1 MNGSNI
7 TLRYNELY
15 EISLRRN
22 LTKSQNNV
30 MAMNEI
36 YRANINRHLQRSQN
50 QTGKDPVRKTPSY
63 SSYKNNSI
71 PNSQSSSNESS
82 QQGSLELFSQSKL
95 SQSYSLHNSEY
106 SVESYQPNL
115 KSQSQRSKDVY
126 DKKKDGE
133 WSDKIDKLPIELYR
147 KRTDEMRDRFSLET
161 FLQGIQQQVD
171 KIQKFADVLK
181 EQLNYNSESHKEFCQ
196 SIGNTVNENLKQSM
210 EQCCRQILESKI
222 STEDFQNLKSS
233 IAVLRREN
241 ELLISQLDEMRERE
255 QRYLQLLDTTYQSRS
270 QVSQMQINDRHK
282 EDTTTQSSL
291 EFRKTNRILDSAS
304 GIDRVSS
311 VMQRLS
317 SFCKPEDNYNPRQH
331 CNENSNNSELR
342 QTINSISSYCEVDT
356 PISADTG
363 CTEEKNNHQKQT
375 QISLSDVASQLFFE
389 SDSDESI
396 CMHFPDDSKKSSC
409 NNDRNENANSENG
422 NFSIKHETAGTIT
435 INSALGHPLTS
446 RYKTSK
452 SKKRPSLPLKQSPSK
467 RQLRYSLRKVRQ
479 W

>member
-1 MNGSNI
+1 
-7 TLRYNELY
+7 
-15 EISLRRN
+15 
-22 LTKSQNNV
+22 

-95 SQSYSLHNSEY
+95 SQSYSLHNSE
-106 SVESYQPNL
+106 
-115 KSQSQRSKDVY
+115 
-126 DKKKDGE
+126 
-133 WSDKIDKLPIELYR
+133 
-147 KRTDEMRDRFSLET
+147 
-161 FLQGIQQQVD
+161 
-171 KIQKFADVLK
+171 IQKFADVLK

-196 SIGNTVNENLKQSM
+196 SIGNTALKSVLIQMTVNENLKQSM
-210 EQCCRQILESKI
+210 EQCCLQILESKI